1 MDGPTKI
8 RKFDL
13 IVNRQQYILR
23 LDIPMNDILL
33 MQILQPL
40 YHLIYHL
47 RRLLLLK
54 PLLLLQQLIQL
65 AVGCVFHDDI
75 DLSLIVEVT
84 VHLEDVRVL
93 QVAVDLDLA
102 PQLENY
108 VAVDDLLLRDYFQS
122 HDQLVSALTG

>member
-84 VHLEDVRVL
+84 VHLEDVGVL

-102 PQLENY
+102 P
-108 VAVDDLLLRDYFQS
+108 
-122 HDQLVSALTG
+122 